1 MQSKTISKVQMLKTS
16 IALYVSCQ
24 GRPAVSL
31 QRFADA
37 DCALSWS
44 YLCHGLRSPLS
55 VLLSEDVLS
64 ENDIRD

>member
-1 MQSKTISKVQMLKTS
+1 MQSKTIGNVQMLKIS

-37 DCALSWS
+37 DWALSWS
-44 YLCHGLRSPLS
+44 YLCLGLRSPLS
-55 VLLSEDVLS
+55 LVLSEDVLS
-64 ENDIRD
+64 ENDTRD